1 MSDAWVIDQAASG
14 NITRQGL
21 CWSRDPSQPDYLA
34 LTTGPC
40 LPFTVIAVAASNPY
54 PAGVKVI
61 QQFEAGSVSQILQDY
76 RNQSTAARN
85 DFFVADLG
93 FSGMRRFQ
101 PLGNNYWS
109 NEDRLYYVNLSNNTL
124 PSLIRLREEQDE
136 IAKSKNSYTVD
147 NIENVFVENNAEDFE
162 RNQNQESTTIIDRT
176 VYRTIESIGDRPPLF
191 HQPQPQPIPPRR
203 MFTTFEPG
211 AIGFPFIPNPDIES
225 SAFGFIQVAFITTQM
240 ESSSLIFSFRHHRGC
255 DVYMTPQGNLG
266 VVCAFSNKN
275 SFCKFNMQKSPAL
288 DAAEVWYVGMLYST
302 VKDIP
307 SILYVNGQAI
317 GECPTFES
325 YDIRMASGRLSA
337 FWEPGMWRYSAR
349 VAGIRHFILMTG
361 DRDKLMQLAGIPLG
375 AQTGKAM
382 YRDLWAAPEGSLLT
396 TISRSYS
403 FTSVSLYSGYSLKEV
418 VPVAC
423 SRRRCKLTVQS
434 TTGTTDV
441 SMRVL
446 VEANYPLEFL
456 SEDAG
461 QPGPFRDSI
470 VLTDGMQDLDMS
482 FQLTYS
488 KKASSEAGSKLELSD
503 GDFAR
508 YMCKES
514 CCMNLRQILNDANAK
529 ANANAN
535 TNVNADGLLAS

>member
-225 SAFGFIQVAFITTQM
+225 SAFGFIQVIFILISLHKYLSYEYVSYKYVSYKYLSYKYPSYKYPSYKYPSYKYLSNTYPTHTYQIPITHIPVTQM
-240 ESSSLIFSFRHHRGC
+240 H
-255 DVYMTPQGNLG
+255 V
-266 VVCAFSNKN
+266 
-275 SFCKFNMQKSPAL
+275 
-288 DAAEVWYVGMLYST
+288 
-302 VKDIP
+302 
-307 SILYVNGQAI
+307 
-317 GECPTFES
+317 
-325 YDIRMASGRLSA
+325 
-337 FWEPGMWRYSAR
+337 
-349 VAGIRHFILMTG
+349 
-361 DRDKLMQLAGIPLG
+361 DR
-375 AQTGKAM
+375 
-382 YRDLWAAPEGSLLT
+382 
-396 TISRSYS
+396 
-403 FTSVSLYSGYSLKEV
+403 
-418 VPVAC
+418 
-423 SRRRCKLTVQS
+423 
-434 TTGTTDV
+434 
-441 SMRVL
+441 
-446 VEANYPLEFL
+446 
-456 SEDAG
+456 
-461 QPGPFRDSI
+461 
-470 VLTDGMQDLDMS
+470 
-482 FQLTYS
+482 
-488 KKASSEAGSKLELSD
+488 
-503 GDFAR
+503 
-508 YMCKES
+508 
-514 CCMNLRQILNDANAK
+514 
-529 ANANAN
+529 
-535 TNVNADGLLAS
+535 